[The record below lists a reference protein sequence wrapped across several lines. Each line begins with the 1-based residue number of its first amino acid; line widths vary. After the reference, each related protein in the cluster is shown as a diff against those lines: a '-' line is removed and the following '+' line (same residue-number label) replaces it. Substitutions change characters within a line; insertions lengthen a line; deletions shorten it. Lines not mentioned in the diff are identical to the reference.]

1 MDKHVKHCPRAD
13 VAVSTMTPTSPRTLK
28 RPLMNNPPSR
38 CSPNGKRM
46 KDNGR
51 LGGQSGF
58 QRFNLVINTFVITGK
73 EKWVM
78 EAEGPPPP
86 NTLLNEARLAH

>member
-1 MDKHVKHCPRAD
+1 
-13 VAVSTMTPTSPRTLK
+13 
-28 RPLMNNPPSR
+28 
-38 CSPNGKRM
+38 M